1 VTGSPEPGDVTDAAG
16 QTSSAGGPAVRQSAS
31 IVATGILLSR
41 ISGLIRDSIFAQYL
55 GTSPFASAFRAA
67 LRMPNVLQNLLGEGT
82 LSASFI
88 PVYVELLEHDR
99 RAAGRLAGTVF
110 ALLLAAAAALA
121 LIGVTFAP
129 LIVRL
134 FFPGFEGEL
143 LSVTIR
149 AVRVTF
155 PMAGV
160 LVLSAWALGI
170 LNSHRRFLV
179 SYTAPVAWNVAIIA
193 ALVGFGGTLMGA
205 DLVIAA
211 CWGAFVGGVLQLAVQ
226 LPWVLRLERSLRI
239 GDLASPAVR
248 RVLDN
253 AGPAVLGRGVV
264 QISAWVDMV
273 LASYL
278 FAGAVAVIGF
288 AQTLYVLPVSL
299 FGMAV
304 AAAELPEMSRQA
316 GGPVEALRERL
327 ESGLR
332 GIAILVIPS
341 AVGYFAIGD
350 VIVAAIY
357 QGGQFERLDT
367 LIVWIVLGAYS
378 VGLFAS
384 TSTRLYSSAF
394 YALQD
399 TRRPAIFAGIRVLV
413 AALLGGTFM
422 LIAERYAI
430 VLPFEIVPN
439 TGDIETA
446 RPLGAA
452 GLALGAGMAAWIEW
466 TLLRRG
472 IQRRVGGLESG
483 ATVLIRLLI
492 AAAIPAA
499 AIRLVLVPAL
509 GAISPRVV
517 ALIALPAY
525 GTAYFAIAIM
535 LGVPGVRDTVD
546 RVVRRF
552 GGRRRGA

>member
-1 VTGSPEPGDVTDAAG
+1 
-16 QTSSAGGPAVRQSAS
+16 
-31 IVATGILLSR
+31 
-41 ISGLIRDSIFAQYL
+41 
-55 GTSPFASAFRAA
+55 
-67 LRMPNVLQNLLGEGT
+67 
-82 LSASFI
+82 
-88 PVYVELLEHDR
+88 
-99 RAAGRLAGTVF
+99 
-110 ALLLAAAAALA
+110 
-121 LIGVTFAP
+121 
-129 LIVRL
+129 
-134 FFPGFEGEL
+134 
-143 LSVTIR
+143 
-149 AVRVTF
+149 
-155 PMAGV
+155 
-160 LVLSAWALGI
+160 
-170 LNSHRRFLV
+170 
-179 SYTAPVAWNVAIIA
+179 
-193 ALVGFGGTLMGA
+193 
-205 DLVIAA
+205 
-211 CWGAFVGGVLQLAVQ
+211 
-226 LPWVLRLERSLRI
+226 
-239 GDLASPAVR
+239 
-248 RVLDN
+248 
-253 AGPAVLGRGVV
+253 
-264 QISAWVDMV
+264 MV